1 MHLTNKQ
8 SGFTLIE
15 LVIVIVI
22 LGILAA
28 VAVPKFVDLS
38 SDAEAATCKANQHAI
53 EAAASM
59 TYAQNAIA
67 GSPAFPANL
76 AAMAGSFTTGSTP
89 TCPSGGTYTYDA
101 TSGSVT
107 CDQAGHS
114 R

>member
-1 MHLTNKQ
+1 MRKSNQQ

-15 LVIVIVI
+15 LVVVIVI

-28 VAVPKFVDLS
+28 VAIPKYTDLS

-59 TYAQNAIA
+59 YYAQQAVA
-67 GSPAFPANL
+67 GTPAFPETLDDMSAL
-76 AAMAGSFTTGSTP
+76 FTTGTP
-89 TCPSGGTYTYDA
+89 TCPSGGTYTYDN
-101 TSGSVT
+101 TDGSVS
-107 CDQAGHS
+107 CSIAGHA